1 MKFVHCADVHIGME
15 FALNRLR
22 SKQRKAE
29 ILQSFLR
36 VIDYCRDEEVD
47 ILLIAGDLFDSEKVE
62 AAVVEQIKEAFA
74 GIPGTDIYIAPGNH
88 DPYKIGRASCRE
100 RV

>member
-1 MKFVHCADVHIGME
+1 MKFVHCADVGME

-74 GIPGTDIYIAPGNH
+74 GIPGTDIYSSG
-88 DPYKIGRASCRE
+88 KS
-100 RV
+100 

>member
-15 FALNRLR
+15 FALNRIK

-36 VIDYCRDEEVD
+36 IIEYCRDEAVD
-47 ILLIAGDLFDSEKVE
+47 ILLIAGDLFDSENADKGCVCRHS
-62 AAVVEQIKEAFA
+62 
-74 GIPGTDIYIAPGNH
+74 GNGYIYIAR
-88 DPYKIGRASCRE
+88 KS
-100 RV
+100 